1 MEGGNYLQGNLDIM
15 KGQGLAKYVHYN
27 EVSLYQG
34 TFPYILL
41 LVGRRISFLIP
52 RTSFRFI
59 KSRNK
64 VMSDHYIIFFISES
78 IVRLPYHRPTVLPIS
93 HFLKRV
99 PLTDEKTPGR

>member
-52 RTSFRFI
+52 RTSL
-59 KSRNK
+59 
-64 VMSDHYIIFFISES
+64 YIGSLNRETKLCLIITLFSLFQNQ
-78 IVRLPYHRPTVLPIS
+78 
-93 HFLKRV
+93 
-99 PLTDEKTPGR
+99 